1 MLQRNAL
8 LPFVIYYASFILNKV
23 AASSS
28 DDFTYGDEESNSC
41 PESYYPITSSLWA
54 CRAAMS
60 MADSAFK
67 DDLDGENFQGDEND
81 ADFPKGC
88 YSCSKKTG
96 TCAKGFW
103 FNEHTEGTGENSAR
117 LFCAKPNVVND
128 STKVAFIGDSD
139 VDYWHTTELVIPGS
153 YNYGVGG
160 YTCKNV
166 IAEIDNLLDTV
177 SPNVIV
183 LVCGENDLDKKSV
196 DKTFKNFKEIVGKA
210 KSRDIQV
217 IYLGTKPEPSTKSL
231 HKKYRMY
238 DTKIK
243 EWAVTLFDE
252 AANNPTPLTVIDVY
266 PVFDAHENKKDL
278 YYSDKLHLS
287 DDGYDLWNTWLQIA
301 YKEIYPG
308 KINSCPVWKNG
319 LCFNKSDDN
328 KSYEI
333 DCNACNDKKCKKKC
347 KKIKKKSDKQKDK
360 FCEKHSNKGTP
371 KSFCV

>member
-1 MLQRNAL
+1 
-8 LPFVIYYASFILNKV
+8 
-23 AASSS
+23 
-28 DDFTYGDEESNSC
+28 
-41 PESYYPITSSLWA
+41 
-54 CRAAMS
+54 MS

-67 DDLDGENFQGDEND
+67 DGLDGENFQDDED
-81 ADFPKGC
+81 SADFPKGC
-88 YSCSKKTG
+88 YSCSKYTD
-96 TCAKGFW
+96 TCMKGFW
-103 FNEHTEGTGENSAR
+103 FNEHIEGTGESSAR

-139 VDYWHTTELVIPGS
+139 VDYWRTTELVIPGS

-166 IAEIDNLLDTV
+166 NAEVDNLLNIV

-183 LVCGENDLDKKSV
+183 LVCGENDLANKKSV
-196 DKTFKNFKEIVGKA
+196 DETFGLFKKIVDKA

-217 IYLGTKPEPSTKSL
+217 IYLGTKPEPSTKSI

-243 EWAVTLFDE
+243 EWAVTLFNE
-252 AANNPTPLTVIDVY
+252 ASNNPTPLTVIDVY
-266 PVFDAHENKKDL
+266 SVFDAHENKNDL
-278 YYSDKLHLS
+278 YDSDKLHLS
-287 DDGYDLWNTWLQIA
+287 GDGYDLWNTWLQIA

-328 KSYEI
+328 KSDDNKSDDNKSYEI
-333 DCNACNDKKCKKKC
+333 DCNLVLLVLMMIIIDWMTTITTASTTTTTTTA
-347 KKIKKKSDKQKDK
+347 ITTLLIMTIMIR
-360 FCEKHSNKGTP
+360 HR
-371 KSFCV
+371 